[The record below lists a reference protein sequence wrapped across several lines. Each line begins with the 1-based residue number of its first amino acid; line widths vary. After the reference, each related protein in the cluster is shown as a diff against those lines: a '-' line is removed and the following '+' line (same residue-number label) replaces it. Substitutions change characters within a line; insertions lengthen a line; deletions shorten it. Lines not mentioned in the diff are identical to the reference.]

1 MMLGVLTREISAS
14 QLSQWVQATYWL
26 WPVLEIFHFFGL
38 TLLMGGLILVDLRMM
53 GFFSTISFKG
63 IKKLLPIV
71 TLGFL
76 LNLITGIFFLY
87 GDPTRYA
94 INIGFQIKM
103 ILIFLAGCNAAIYH
117 FKIEAYFLHLG
128 SSAGRPPLAI
138 RLVGFTSLSLW
149 TGVLLLGRLIPYVGT
164 G

>member
-1 MMLGVLTREISAS
+1 MLKTLTEEIIAS

-26 WPVLEIFHFFGL
+26 WPVLEILHFFGL

-53 GFFSTISFKG
+53 GFFSAISLQG
-63 IKKLLPIV
+63 TKKLLPVVI
-71 TLGFL
+71 LGFF
-76 LNLITGIFFLY
+76 LNLVTGILFLY
-87 GDPTRYA
+87 GDPSRYA

-103 ILIFLAGCNAAIYH
+103 ILVFFAGCNAAVYH
-117 FKIEAYFLHLG
+117 LKIEAYFLHLD
-128 SSAGRPPLAI
+128 SSTKPPMII
-138 RLVGFTSLSLW
+138 RLIGFTSISLW